1 MEWSALITTVCLNPS
16 IDHMLV
22 IDGFAY
28 GGLNRVRDSRYD
40 AGGKGLNVAVTV
52 SALGAEAECAGF
64 MFKESARLFETR
76 LRMSGTA
83 SDFVWLEGSAR
94 TNLKVFDRERGV
106 VTEFNESGRQVGRAD
121 LERMTELVEHRAA
134 RADFLVLSGSLP
146 PGCPVDYY
154 AQLMRAVAGEGCR
167 CVLDA
172 DGAPLREGLK
182 ERAWMLKPNRAELEA
197 LTGRTLC
204 DIPAVKPN
212 RAELEA
218 LTGRKLESV
227 QQVRDAARELIAGG
241 ATVVAVSL
249 GGDGAVIAD
258 AREAFFAPP
267 LKIEVRSTVGAGDA
281 MVAAL
286 TSGFAAGKG
295 LEEAFR
301 MGVANASAMCMTQG
315 SEPPAREDFEAL
327 LQTVQT
333 ERI

>member
-40 AGGKGLNVAVTV
+40 AGGKGLNVAVTA

-76 LRMSGTA
+76 LRKSGTA
-83 SDFVWLEGSAR
+83 YDFVWLDGSAR
-94 TNLKVFDRERGV
+94 TNFKVFDRERGV

-146 PGCPVDYY
+146 PGCPADYY
-154 AQLMRAVAGEGCR
+154 ARLLRVAQGKTCR

-182 ERAWMLKPNRAELEA
+182 ARPWMLKPNRAELEA
-197 LTGRTLC
+197 LTGR
-204 DIPAVKPN
+204 
-212 RAELEA
+212 R
-218 LTGRKLESV
+218 LESV

-241 ATVVAVSL
+241 ASVVAVSL

-258 AREAFFAPP
+258 ADEAFFAPP

-286 TSGFAAGKG
+286 TCGFAAGKG

-301 MGVANASAMCMTQG
+301 MGVAGASAMCMTEG
-315 SEPPAREDFEAL
+315 SEPPARADFAAM
-327 LQTVQT
+327 LQTVRM

>member
-1 MEWSALITTVCLNPS
+1 MERVALITTVCLNPS
-16 IDHMLV
+16 IDQMLV
-22 IDGFAY
+22 IDGFTY
-28 GGLNRVRDSRYD
+28 GGLNRVQTTRRD
-40 AGGKGLNVAVTV
+40 AGGKGVNVAVAA
-52 SALGAEAECAGF
+52 SALGAQAECVGF

-106 VTEFNESGRQVGRAD
+106 VTEFNESGREVGAED
-121 LERMTELVEHRAA
+121 LARMTELVRHRAA

-146 PGCPVDYY
+146 PGCPMDYY

-197 LTGRTLC
+197 LTGRALC
-204 DIPAVKPN
+204 DIPA
-212 RAELEA
+212 
-218 LTGRKLESV
+218 
-227 QQVRDAARELIAGG
+227 VRDAARELIAGG

-258 AREAFFAPP
+258 ANEAFFAPP
-267 LKIEVRSTVGAGDA
+267 LKIEVRSTC
-281 MVAAL
+281 L
-286 TSGFAAGKG
+286 LYTS
-295 LEEAFR
+295 R
-301 MGVANASAMCMTQG
+301 CV
-315 SEPPAREDFEAL
+315 
-327 LQTVQT
+327 
-333 ERI
+333 